1 MPETNYSPDRHLVGR
16 AIADI
21 TGEPAEVGMLGY
33 GRADQ
38 QTTGIHLRLRSRAFV
53 FADPLVDRRVL
64 LIVNDLPLIFSSV
77 TQEVLRR
84 LAQRYGDTYTASNV
98 MLTATHT
105 HCGPGGYSHHRLY
118 NGAGGFRPRTFAA
131 IVDGIIEA
139 VERAH
144 EDLAPATLR
153 LAHGE
158 LREASVNRSR
168 AAFDRNPQEERE
180 FFPDAVDPQTT
191 LLRVD
196 RAGEPCA
203 AVNWFAT
210 HGTSMTNRNTLV
222 SGDNK
227 GYAAYHWERV
237 VEGVNYLVDPDPDF
251 VAAFAQTNSGDM
263 SPNLDGSPGSG
274 PTGDEFENTRIL
286 GMRQYEVAAK
296 LAAGYMP
303 RMAGTIDHRCIHVD
317 LSAVT
322 VSAEFTGDER
332 EHRTGRPAGGAAA
345 FAGAAFDGPTHWKT
359 FREGRNPGWDLLSRL
374 AYRFAPSL
382 RDAQAPKA
390 IVAPGGLLNRFG
402 PYVQEIVPVQLV
414 QIGELYLLG
423 IPGEVTIAA
432 GLRLRRTVAA
442 ILEVELTN
450 VLVAGYSNAYIHY
463 VTTPEEY
470 DEQRYEG
477 ASTLF
482 GRWELPA
489 LQQIAAQLATA
500 LRDGSPVPATAPA
513 PDLADSQ
520 KPAKSTP
527 PVDFPPVGYDFGDVL
542 SEPAATYRAGEQ
554 VSVEFAGA
562 YPNHDLHRGSTYL
575 MVQRRDGER
584 WRTIAD
590 DGDWETTFSWS
601 RGPASSS
608 HVTIVWH
615 SPADTPPGSYRIRY
629 FGDVVKSGSDRVPIS
644 GTSPEFRIDAEG
656 HGE

>member
-1 MPETNYSPDRHLVGR
+1 MPEKNYAPDRHLVGR

-21 TGEPAEVGMLGY
+21 TGEPAEAGMLGY
-33 GRADQ
+33 GKADQ

-53 FADPLVDRRVL
+53 FVDPLVDRRVL
-64 LIVNDLPLIFSSV
+64 LIVNDLPLIFSSI

-84 LAQRYGDTYTASNV
+84 LAQRFGDTYTESNV

-118 NGAGGFRPRTFAA
+118 NGSQGFRPKTFAA

-158 LREASVNRSR
+158 LRDASVNRSR
-168 AAFDRNPQEERE
+168 AAFDRNPQEEKD
-180 FFPDAVDPQTT
+180 FFPDAIDPQTT
-191 LLRVD
+191 LLRID
-196 RAGEPCA
+196 REGEPVG

-210 HGTSMTNRNTLV
+210 HGTSMTSRNTLI

-227 GYAAYHWERV
+227 GYAAYHWEHV
-237 VEGVNYLVDPDPDF
+237 VEGVNYLADPDPDF
-251 VAAFAQTNSGDM
+251 VAAFAQTNAGDM
-263 SPNLDGSPGSG
+263 SPNLNGGPGDG
-274 PTGDEFENTRIL
+274 PTGNEFENTRIL
-286 GMRQYEVAAK
+286 GMRQYEAAAK

-303 RMAGTIDHRCIHVD
+303 RMAGSIDYRFVHVD

-322 VSAEFTGDER
+322 VSAEFTGDGR

-345 FAGAAFDGPTHWKT
+345 FAGAGYDGPTHWKS

-374 AYRFAPSL
+374 AYRFAPAL

-442 ILEVELTN
+442 VLGAEPAN
-450 VLVAGYSNAYIHY
+450 VLIAGYSNAYIHY

-470 DEQRYEG
+470 DAQHYEG

-482 GRWELPA
+482 GRWQLPA
-489 LQQIAAQLATA
+489 LQQIAARLATA
-500 LRDGSPVPATAPA
+500 MRDGSAVPPGTAA
-513 PDLADSQ
+513 PDLSESQ
-520 KPAKSTP
+520 RPAETTP
-527 PVDFPPVGYDFGDVL
+527 PVDFPPVGHDFGDVL
-542 SEPAATYRAGEQ
+542 SEPAPAYRAGEQ
-554 VSVEFAGA
+554 VKVEFAGA
-562 YPNHDLHRGSTYL
+562 HPNHDLHRGSTYL

-590 DGDWETTFSWS
+590 DSDWTTTFSWS

-608 HVTIVWH
+608 RVTIVWH
-615 SPADTPPGSYRIRY
+615 SPADATPGRYRIRY
-629 FGDVVKSGSDRVPIS
+629 FGDAVKSGSDRVPIS
-644 GTSPEFRIDAEG
+644 GTSPEFRIHDEEW
-656 HGE
+656 GE

>member
-1 MPETNYSPDRHLVGR
+1 MPDTNPSPDRHLVGR

-21 TGEPAEVGMLGY
+21 TGEAAEVGMLGY
-33 GRADQ
+33 GKADQ
-38 QTTGIHLRLRSRAFV
+38 KTTGIHLRLRSRAFV

-64 LIVNDLPLIFSSV
+64 LVVNELPLIFSSI

-84 LAQRYGDTYTASNV
+84 LAQRFGDTYTESNV

-118 NGAGGFRPRTFAA
+118 NGSTGFRPETFAA

-158 LREASVNRSR
+158 LRDASVNRSR
-168 AAFDRNPQEERE
+168 AAFDRNPREEKD

-191 LLRVD
+191 LLRID
-196 RAGEPCA
+196 RDGEPIG

-210 HGTSMTNRNTLV
+210 HCTSMSNRNTLI

-227 GYAAYHWERV
+227 GYAAYHWEHV
-237 VEGVNYLVDPDPDF
+237 VEGVNYLADPDPDF
-251 VAAFAQTNSGDM
+251 VAAFAQTNAGDM
-263 SPNLDGSPGSG
+263 SPNLDGRPGAG

-303 RMAGTIDHRCIHVD
+303 RMAGSIDYRSVHVD

-345 FAGAAFDGPTHWKT
+345 FAGAGYDGPTHWKS

-382 RDAQAPKA
+382 RDAQAPKS
-390 IVAPGGLLNRFG
+390 IVVPGGLVNRIG
-402 PYVQEIVPVQLV
+402 PYVQEIVPVQLI

-423 IPGEVTIAA
+423 VPGEVTITA

-442 ILEVELTN
+442 VLGAEPAN
-450 VLVAGYSNAYIHY
+450 VLIAGYSNAYIHY

-500 LRDGSPVPATAPA
+500 MRDGTTVPSATKA
-513 PDLADSQ
+513 PDLSGSQ
-520 KPAKSTP
+520 RPAKATP
-527 PVDFPPVGYDFGDVL
+527 PLDFPPVGHDFGDVL
-542 SEPAATYRAGEQ
+542 DEPAPAYRAGEQ
-554 VSVEFAGA
+554 VKVDFAGA
-562 YPNHDLHRGSTYL
+562 HPNHDLHRGSTYL
-575 MVQRRDGER
+575 MVQRRDEDR

-590 DGDWETTFSWS
+590 DSDWTTTFRWS

-608 HVTIVWH
+608 RITIVWR
-615 SPADTPPGSYRIRY
+615 SPADATPGSYRIRY
-629 FGDVVKSGSDRVPIS
+629 FGDAVPTGSDRVPIA
-644 GTSPEFRIDAEG
+644 GTSPEFRIHNDDSG
-656 HGE
+656 N

>member
-1 MPETNYSPDRHLVGR
+1 MPETNYSTDRHLVGR

-33 GRADQ
+33 GKADQ
-38 QTTGIHLRLRSRAFV
+38 KTTGIHIRLRARAFV
-53 FADPLVDRRVL
+53 FADPILDRRVL
-64 LIVNDLPLIFSSV
+64 LIVNDLPLIFSSI

-84 LAQRYGDTYTASNV
+84 LAQRFGDTYTESNV

-118 NGAGGFRPRTFAA
+118 NSSIGFRPKTFAA
-131 IVDGIIEA
+131 IVDGIVEA
-139 VERAH
+139 AERAH

-153 LAHGE
+153 LIHGE

-168 AAFDRNPQEERE
+168 TAFDRNPQEDKE
-180 FFPDAVDPQTT
+180 FFPDAIDPQTT
-191 LLRVD
+191 LLRID
-196 RAGEPCA
+196 REGEPVGA
-203 AVNWFAT
+203 INWFAS
-210 HGTSMTNRNTLV
+210 HGTSMTNRNTLI

-237 VEGVNYLVDPDPDF
+237 VEGVDYLADPDPDF
-251 VAAFAQTNSGDM
+251 VAAFAQTNAGDM
-263 SPNLDGSPGSG
+263 SPNLDGRPGHG
-274 PTGDEFENTRIL
+274 PTDDEFENTRIL
-286 GMRQYEVAAK
+286 GLRQYEAAAK

-303 RMAGTIDHRCIHVD
+303 RMAGSVDCRFVYVD

-345 FAGAAFDGPTHWKT
+345 FAGAGFDGPTHWKT
-359 FREGRNPGWDLLSRL
+359 FHEGRNPGWDLLSRL
-374 AYRFAPSL
+374 AYRFAPAL
-382 RDAQAPKA
+382 RDVQAPKA
-390 IVAPGGLLNRFG
+390 IVAPGRLLNRFR
-402 PYVQEIVPVQLV
+402 PYVQEIVPVQLI

-423 IPGEVTIAA
+423 IPGEVTITA

-442 ILEVELTN
+442 ILGAELAN
-450 VLVAGYSNAYIHY
+450 VLVAGYANAYIHY

-470 DEQRYEG
+470 VAQHYEG

-489 LQQIAAQLATA
+489 LQQVAAQLATA
-500 LRDGSPVPATAPA
+500 MHDGNAVASGTAA
-513 PDLADSQ
+513 PDLSELQ
-520 KPAKSTP
+520 RPSKTTP
-527 PVDFPPVGYDFGDVL
+527 PPDFPTVGRHFGDVL
-542 SEPAATYRAGEQ
+542 TEPAPAYRAGER

-562 YPNHDLHRGSTYL
+562 HPNHDLHRGKTYL

-590 DGDWETTFSWS
+590 DGDWTTTFSWS
-601 RGPASSS
+601 RGPAQSSR
-608 HVTIVWH
+608 VTIVWH
-615 SPADTPPGSYRIRY
+615 IPADSTPGSYRIRY
-629 FGDVVKSGSDRVPIS
+629 FGDAVQLGDDRVPFS
-644 GTSPEFRIDAEG
+644 GTSPEFVIHDED
-656 HGE
+656 HGK

>member
-1 MPETNYSPDRHLVGR
+1 MPDTNYSTDRHLVGR
-16 AIADI
+16 GIADI
-21 TGEPAEVGMLGY
+21 TGEPVEAGMLGY
-33 GRADQ
+33 GKADQ
-38 QTTGIHLRLRSRAFV
+38 KATGIHLRLRSRAFV
-53 FADPLVDRRVL
+53 FVDPIVDQRVL
-64 LIVNDLPLIFSSV
+64 LVVNDLPLIFSSV

-84 LAQRYGDTYTASNV
+84 LAQRFGDIYTESNV

-118 NGAGGFRPRTFAA
+118 NGSGGYRPATFAA
-131 IVDGIIEA
+131 IVDGIVEA
-139 VERAH
+139 IERAH
-144 EDLAPATLR
+144 EDIAPATLR

-168 AAFDRNPQEERE
+168 AAFDRNPQDERD
-180 FFPDAVDPQTT
+180 FFPDGIDPQTT
-191 LLRVD
+191 LLRID
-196 RAGEPCA
+196 RDGEPVG

-210 HGTSMTNRNTLV
+210 HCTSMTNHNTLI

-227 GYAAYHWERV
+227 GYAAYHWEHV
-237 VEGVNYLVDPDPDF
+237 VEGVNYLADPDPDF
-251 VAAFAQTNSGDM
+251 VAAFAQTNAGDM
-263 SPNLDGSPGSG
+263 SPNLDGGPGAG
-274 PTGDEFENTRIL
+274 PTSDEFENTRIIGL
-286 GMRQYEVAAK
+286 RQYEVAAK

-303 RMAGTIDHRCIHVD
+303 RMAGAIDSRSVNVD

-345 FAGAAFDGPTHWKT
+345 FAGAGHDGPTHWKT
-359 FREGRNPGWDLLSRL
+359 FREGRNPGWDLLSRC
-374 AYRFAPSL
+374 AYRFAPAL

-402 PYVQEIVPVQLV
+402 PYVQEIVPVQLL

-442 ILEVELTN
+442 ILGAEPAA
-450 VLVAGYSNAYIHY
+450 VLIAGYSNAYIHY

-470 DEQRYEG
+470 DAQRYEG

-489 LQQIAAQLATA
+489 LQQVAARLATA
-500 LRDGSPVPATAPA
+500 MRAGEPASSDITA
-513 PDLADSQ
+513 PDLSEAQ
-520 KPAKSTP
+520 RAAKAVP
-527 PVDFPPVGYDFGDVL
+527 QPDFPPVGYEFGDVL
-542 SEPAATYRAGEQ
+542 TAPEPAYRAGEP
-554 VSVEFAGA
+554 VTVEFAGA

-590 DGDWETTFSWS
+590 DSDWTTTFRWS

-608 HVTIVWH
+608 RITIAWH
-615 SPADTPPGSYRIRY
+615 SPADATAGSYRIRY
-629 FGDVVKSGSDRVPIS
+629 FGDAVKSGTDRIPIS
-644 GTSPEFRIDAEG
+644 GTSPEFQIHDEDD
-656 HGE
+656 

>member
-1 MPETNYSPDRHLVGR
+1 MPETNYSTDRHLVGR

-21 TGEPAEVGMLGY
+21 TGEPAEAGMLGY

-38 QTTGIHLRLRSRAFV
+38 KTTGIHLRLRARAFV
-53 FADPLVDRRVL
+53 FVDPLVDRRVL
-64 LIVNDLPLIFSSV
+64 LVVTDLPLIFSSI

-84 LAQRYGDTYTASNV
+84 LAERFGDTYTESNV

-118 NGAGGFRPRTFAA
+118 NGSAGFRPRTFAA

-139 VERAH
+139 VEGAH

-158 LREASVNRSR
+158 LHDASVNRSR
-168 AAFDRNPQEERE
+168 AAFDRNPQEEKE
-180 FFPDAVDPQTT
+180 FFPDAIDPQTT
-191 LLRVD
+191 LLRID
-196 RAGEPCA
+196 REGEPVGV
-203 AVNWFAT
+203 VNWFAT
-210 HGTSMTNRNTLV
+210 HCTSMTNRNTLI

-227 GYAAYHWERV
+227 GYAAYHWEHV
-237 VEGVNYLVDPDPDF
+237 VEGVNYLADPDPDF
-251 VAAFAQTNSGDM
+251 VAAFAQTNAGDM
-263 SPNLDGSPGSG
+263 SPNLGGGPGDG

-286 GMRQYEVAAK
+286 GLRQYEVAAK

-303 RMAGTIDHRCIHVD
+303 RMAGSIDFRSVHID

-345 FAGAAFDGPTHWKT
+345 FAGAGYDGPTHWKT
-359 FREGRNPGWDLLSRL
+359 FREGRNPGWELLSRL

-390 IVAPGGLLNRFG
+390 IVAPGGLLNRIG
-402 PYVQEIVPVQLV
+402 PYVQEIVPVQLL

-432 GLRLRRTVAA
+432 GLRLRRTVATA
-442 ILEVELTN
+442 LGAEPAN

-463 VTTPEEY
+463 VTTPQEY
-470 DEQRYEG
+470 DAQHYEG

-489 LQQIAAQLATA
+489 LQQVAAQLATA
-500 LRDGSPVPATAPA
+500 MRDGSAVSSDTRA
-513 PDLADSQ
+513 PDLSERQ
-520 KPAKSTP
+520 RPAESALP
-527 PVDFPPVGYDFGDVL
+527 SDFPPVGYGFGDVL
-542 SEPAATYRAGEQ
+542 TEPASEYRAGER
-554 VSVEFAGA
+554 VEVEFAGA
-562 YPNHDLHRGSTYL
+562 HPNHDLHRGSTYL

-590 DGDWETTFSWS
+590 DSDWTTTFSWAP
-601 RGPASSS
+601 GPGSSS
-608 HVTIVWH
+608 RITIAWH
-615 SPADTPPGSYRIRY
+615 SPADATPGHYRIRY
-629 FGDVVKSGSDRVPIS
+629 FGDALKTGSDRVPIG
-644 GTSPEFRIDAEG
+644 GTSPGFWIHAEDQ
-656 HGE
+656 GE

>member
-1 MPETNYSPDRHLVGR
+1 MPETNYATDRHLVGR
-16 AIADI
+16 GIADI

-33 GRADQ
+33 GKADQ
-38 QTTGIHLRLRSRAFV
+38 KTTGIHLRLRARAFV
-53 FADPLVDRRVL
+53 FADPLVERRVL
-64 LIVNDLPLIFSSV
+64 LVVSELPLIFSSI

-84 LAQRYGDTYTASNV
+84 LAERFGDTYTEANV

-118 NGAGGFRPRTFAA
+118 NSSTGFRPRTFAA
-131 IVDGIIEA
+131 IVDGIVEA

-153 LAHGE
+153 LIHGE
-158 LREASVNRSR
+158 LRDASVNRSR
-168 AAFDRNPQEERE
+168 AAFDRNPPEDKD
-180 FFPDAVDPQTT
+180 FFPEGIDLQTT
-191 LLRVD
+191 LLRID
-196 RAGEPCA
+196 RDGEPVGV
-203 AVNWFAT
+203 VNWFAV
-210 HGTSMTNRNTLV
+210 HGTSLTNGNTLI

-237 VEGVNYLVDPDPDF
+237 VEGVDYLADPDPDF
-251 VAAFAQTNSGDM
+251 VAAFAQTNAGDM
-263 SPNLDGSPGSG
+263 SPNLDGRPGHG
-274 PTGDEFENTRIL
+274 PTDDEFENTRIL
-286 GMRQYEVAAK
+286 GLRQYEAAAK
-296 LAAGYMP
+296 LAAGYVP
-303 RMAGTIDHRCIHVD
+303 RMAGSIDYRFVHVD

-322 VSAEFTGDER
+322 VSAEFTGDGR

-345 FAGAAFDGPTHWKT
+345 FAGAGYDGPTHWKT
-359 FREGRNPGWDLLSRL
+359 FHEGRNPGWDLLSRL
-374 AYRFAPSL
+374 AYRFAPAL

-390 IVAPGGLLNRFG
+390 IVAPGGLLNRFH
-402 PYVQEIVPVQLV
+402 PYVQEIVPVQLIR
-414 QIGELYLLG
+414 IGELYLLG

-442 ILEVELTN
+442 VLGADPAD

-470 DEQRYEG
+470 DAQHYEG

-500 LRDGSPVPATAPA
+500 MHEESAVAPGPAA
-513 PDLADSQ
+513 PDLSELQ
-520 KPAKSTP
+520 RPAETTP
-527 PVDFPPVGYDFGDVL
+527 PADFPPVGKNFGDVL
-542 SEPAATYRAGEQ
+542 TEPAAAYRAGER

-562 YPNHDLHRGSTYL
+562 HPNHDLHRGSTYL

-584 WRTIAD
+584 WRTIAG
-590 DGDWETTFSWS
+590 DGDWTTTFSWS

-608 HVTIVWH
+608 RVTIGWH
-615 SPADTPPGSYRIRY
+615 SPTEATPGSYRIRY
-629 FGDVVKSGSDRVPIS
+629 FGDAVQLSGARVPIS
-644 GTSPEFRIDAEG
+644 GTSPEFRILDED
-656 HGE
+656 

>member
-1 MPETNYSPDRHLVGR
+1 MNYSTDRHLVGR

-21 TGEPAEVGMLGY
+21 TGEPAEAGMLGY
-33 GRADQ
+33 GKADQ
-38 QTTGIHLRLRSRAFV
+38 KTTGIHLRLRSRAFI

-64 LIVNDLPLIFSSV
+64 LIVNDLPLIFSSI

-84 LAQRYGDTYTASNV
+84 LAQRFGDTYTESNV

-118 NGAGGFRPRTFAA
+118 NGSTGFRPKTFAA
-131 IVDGIIEA
+131 IVDGIVEA

-158 LREASVNRSR
+158 LRDASVNRSR
-168 AAFDRNPQEERE
+168 AAFDRNPPEDRA

-191 LLRVD
+191 LLRID
-196 RAGEPCA
+196 RADEPVGA
-203 AVNWFAT
+203 INWFAT
-210 HGTSMTNRNTLV
+210 HGTSMTDRNTLI

-227 GYAAYHWERV
+227 GYAAYHWEHV
-237 VEGVNYLVDPDPDF
+237 VEGVNYLADPDPDF
-251 VAAFAQTNSGDM
+251 VAAFAQTNTGDM
-263 SPNLDGSPGSG
+263 SPNLDGRPGAG

-286 GMRQYEVAAK
+286 GFRQYEVAAK
-296 LAAGYMP
+296 LSAGYMP
-303 RMAGTIDHRCIHVD
+303 RMAGSIDSRFVHVD

-322 VSAEFTGDER
+322 VAAEFTGDER

-345 FAGAAFDGPTHWKT
+345 FAGAGYDGPTHWKT

-382 RDAQAPKA
+382 RDTQAPKA
-390 IVAPGGLLNRFG
+390 IVAPGGLLNRLG
-402 PYVQEIVPVQLV
+402 PYVQEIVPVQLI

-423 IPGEVTIAA
+423 VPGEVTITA
-432 GLRLRRTVAA
+432 GLRLRRTVADVLGA
-442 ILEVELTN
+442 ELAN
-450 VLVAGYSNAYIHY
+450 VLVAGYSNAYMHY

-500 LRDGSPVPATAPA
+500 LHEGGTVSSDTTPPDLSEQQRPAKTAP
-513 PDLADSQ
+513 
-520 KPAKSTP
+520 P
-527 PVDFPPVGYDFGDVL
+527 PDFPPVGHHFGDVL
-542 SEPAATYRAGEQ
+542 DEPAPAYRAGEQ
-554 VSVEFAGA
+554 VTVEFAGA
-562 YPNHDLHRGSTYL
+562 HPNHDLHRGSTYL
-575 MVQRRDGER
+575 MVQRHDAGR

-590 DGDWETTFSWS
+590 DSDWATTFSWS
-601 RGPASSS
+601 PGPASSS
-608 HVTIVWH
+608 RVTIVWH
-615 SPADTPPGSYRIRY
+615 SPADATPGTYRIRY
-629 FGDVVKSGSDRVPIS
+629 FGDAVKSGSDSVPIS
-644 GTSPEFRIDAEG
+644 GTSAEFRVHAADPVE
-656 HGE
+656 

>member
-1 MPETNYSPDRHLVGR
+1 MPGTNYATDRHLVGR
-16 AIADI
+16 GIADI

-33 GRADQ
+33 GKADQ
-38 QTTGIHLRLRSRAFV
+38 QTAGIHLRLRARAFL

-64 LIVNDLPLIFSSV
+64 LVVNDLPLIFSSI

-84 LAQRYGDTYTASNV
+84 LADRFGDTYTESNV

-118 NGAGGFRPRTFAA
+118 NGSSGFRPKTFAA
-131 IVDGIIEA
+131 IVDGIMEA
-139 VERAH
+139 IERAH

-153 LAHGE
+153 LIHGE
-158 LREASVNRSR
+158 LRDASVNRSR
-168 AAFDRNPQEERE
+168 AAFDRNPPEDRE

-191 LLRVD
+191 LLRID
-196 RAGEPCA
+196 REGEPVG

-210 HGTSMTNRNTLV
+210 HGTSMTNRNTLI

-227 GYAAYHWERV
+227 GYAAYHWEHV
-237 VEGVNYLVDPDPDF
+237 VEGVNYLADPDPDF

-263 SPNLDGSPGSG
+263 SPNLNGGPGDG

-286 GMRQYEVAAK
+286 GLRQYEAAAK

-303 RMAGTIDHRCIHVD
+303 RMAGSIDHRLVHVD

-322 VSAEFTGDER
+322 VSPEFTGDDR

-345 FAGAAFDGPTHWKT
+345 FAGAGYDGPTHWKT
-359 FREGRNPGWDLLSRL
+359 FHEGRNPGWDLLSRW
-374 AYRFAPSL
+374 AYRFAPAL

-390 IVAPGGLLNRFG
+390 IVAPGGLLNRLG
-402 PYVQEIVPVQLV
+402 PYVQEIVPIQLV
-414 QIGELYLLG
+414 QIGELYLIG
-423 IPGEVTIAA
+423 IPGEVTITA

-442 ILEVELTN
+442 VLGAEPAN

-470 DEQRYEG
+470 DAQHYEG

-489 LQQIAAQLATA
+489 LQQIVAQLAIA
-500 LRDGSPVPATAPA
+500 MRDGSAVSSGTAA
-513 PDLADSQ
+513 PDLSESQ
-520 KPAKSTP
+520 KPAKSEP
-527 PVDFPPVGYDFGDVL
+527 PVDFPPVGHDFGDVL
-542 SEPAATYRAGEQ
+542 GELAPAYRAGER
-554 VSVEFAGA
+554 VTVEFAGA
-562 YPNHDLHRGSTYL
+562 HPGHDLHRGSTYL

-590 DGDWETTFSWS
+590 DGDWSTTFSWS

-608 HVTIVWH
+608 RVTIAWH
-615 SPADTPPGSYRIRY
+615 SPADATPGSYRIRY
-629 FGDVVKSGSDRVPIS
+629 FGDAVKSGSERVPIS
-644 GTSPEFRIDAEG
+644 GTSPEFRIHAEDQD
-656 HGE
+656 E